1 MKAHSPLPRF
11 VLLTLAWLPVAFAIW
26 YLAAPLLLWP
36 AQLIVKGVLHG
47 GFGDLVRAVDAQG
60 ANVSIVTTLKPGQAT
75 GRGIVSVDVNML
87 LYAFGL
93 PMFAALALAARE
105 PKRPRILAI
114 GYLAVLPVVAWG
126 VVAEFLKNIAITS
139 GSAVASQTGFSPLQR
154 EVIAFAFQFGSLILP
169 TVVPAAVWVL
179 THRGFLERIRS
190 AWSDEARM
198 NGKGHSR

>member
-1 MKAHSPLPRF
+1 VKAHSPLPRF

-47 GFGDLVRAVDAQG
+47 GFGDLVRTVDAQG

-105 PKRPRILAI
+105 PKWPRILAI

-139 GSAVASQTGFSPLQR
+139 GAAVASQTGFSPIQR

-190 AWSDEARM
+190 AWPSREAGSQRVD
-198 NGKGHSR
+198 